1 MGVGFTEKAG
11 CNVPLGAKKRPW
23 AREARSGDPLFQGLK
38 TSSLDLVVG
47 EFGEEGARQAPAARL
62 GALDG
67 FIWLVLDSHRSC
79 FALVARRRPVREVGA
94 GCLACADIERRET
107 SASG

>member
-1 MGVGFTEKAG
+1 
-11 CNVPLGAKKRPW
+11 
-23 AREARSGDPLFQGLK
+23 
-38 TSSLDLVVG
+38 
-47 EFGEEGARQAPAARL
+47 
-62 GALDG
+62 
-67 FIWLVLDSHRSC
+67 LVLDSHRSC